1 MVYIPNEP
9 YLFRSGKYQGKSV
22 SQIAIN
28 NFPWLKYL
36 FGKMNEVG
44 KSRNKNQLHVHLEWL
59 MRKISKTG
67 PKMICPVCK
76 KNPVKFI
83 SVLGNNKY
91 GYSISEGFTCCEDQE
106 CRERLKGLTL
116 GRNNFFI
123 PANFSSVST
132 FRNKTDQGR
141 MINLLKKIY
150 GLEGKLTKEKA
161 FKFFMEG

>member
-9 YLFRSGKYQGKSV
+9 YLFKSGKYQGKSV

-59 MRKISKTG
+59 MRKISKTE

-91 GYSISEGFTCCEDQE
+91 GYSISESFTCCEDKN
-106 CRERLKGLTL
+106 CKNKLKSLAL
-116 GRNNFFI
+116 GNNNQFI
-123 PANFSSVST
+123 FADFSSVAK
-132 FRNKTDQGR
+132 FNNKTDQR
-141 MINLLKKIY
+141 RITSLLKKIY
-150 GLEGKLTKEKA
+150 KLEGKLTKERA
-161 FKFFMEG
+161 FKFFLEG